1 VCVCV
6 CVAHRHQSRH
16 NKEGNDNDTAERDRA
31 AVSRVQF
38 SLRAITVPV
47 RKQSEEPRVLPTGA
61 GAVSAQA
68 ARCMKQK
75 RELSVPC

>member
-1 VCVCV
+1 VCVRVCVSVCV

-38 SLRAITVPV
+38 SLRAITGTHQYVSS
-47 RKQSEEPRVLPTGA
+47 RKSRGFFLQ
-61 GAVSAQA
+61 AQEL
-68 ARCMKQK
+68 CQLK
-75 RELSVPC
+75 RPDA